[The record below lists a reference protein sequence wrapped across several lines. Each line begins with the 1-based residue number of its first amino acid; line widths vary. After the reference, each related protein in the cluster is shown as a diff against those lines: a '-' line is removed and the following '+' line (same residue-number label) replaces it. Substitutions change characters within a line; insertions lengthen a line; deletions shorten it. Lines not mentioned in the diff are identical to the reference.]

1 MVAPHDAEINLDAYA
16 RLTVALSRAGEARDT
31 VLATHGLD
39 EDRWQA
45 IDDVWQARIA
55 EAMDEG
61 TDEQPVSPF
70 VEEFAKAMDR
80 AQSDDSQVLTF
91 ERYVQATRAMSRGGD
106 VAKSLG
112 ALGVTVD
119 AYVQANRYWVRRMAT
134 DDELAGAFQ
143 RALG

>member
-16 RLTVALSRAGEARDT
+16 RLTVALSRAGEARDG
-31 VLATHGLD
+31 VLTAHGLD

-45 IDDVWQARIA
+45 IDDVWQARISR
-55 EAMDEG
+55 AMDEG
-61 TDEQPVSPF
+61 TDEQPVAPF
-70 VEEFAKAMDR
+70 LEQFAKAMDR
-80 AQSDDSQVLTF
+80 AQSDDTQVITF
-91 ERYVQATRAMSRGGD
+91 ERFVEATRAMSLGGD

-119 AYVQANRYWVRRMAT
+119 QYVQANRYWVKRMAT
-134 DDELAGAFQ
+134 DDELASAFQ